1 MAKSNKEKLFRIAF
15 LNHGKVYEL
24 FCTGVCTSTLLGF
37 LEVSGL
43 VFGETDSL
51 VIDPTEE
58 KMRDEFDGVEILHLP
73 MHSVLRVE
81 QVKKKG
87 QAVIR
92 DRESGEKVTPFPVQP
107 GGRTRL

>member
-1 MAKSNKEKLFRIAF
+1 MSKPDKEKLFRIAF

-24 FCTGVCTSTLLGF
+24 FCSGVCSSGLLGF
-37 LEVSGL
+37 VEVSGL
-43 VFGETDSL
+43 EFGDTDSL
-51 VIDPTEE
+51 VVDPTEE

-87 QAVIR
+87 PAVIR
-92 DRESGEKVTPFPVQP
+92 DRESGEKVTPFPIQP
-107 GGRTRL
+107 GGRNRL

>member
-1 MAKSNKEKLFRIAF
+1 MAKADKEKLYRIAF

-24 FCTGVCTSTLLGF
+24 FCTGVCTSGLLGF
-37 LEVSGL
+37 VEVSGL
-43 VFGETDSL
+43 EFEEKDSL
-51 VIDPTEE
+51 VVDPTEE
-58 KMRDEFDGVEILHLP
+58 KLRDEFDGVEVLHLP

-107 GGRTRL
+107 GSRNRG

>member
-1 MAKSNKEKLFRIAF
+1 MAKADKEKLYRIAF

-24 FCTGVCTSTLLGF
+24 YCKGVCTSGLLGF
-37 LEVSGL
+37 VEVSGL
-43 VFGETDSL
+43 EFEEKDSL
-51 VIDPTEE
+51 VVDPTEE
-58 KMRDEFDGVEILHLP
+58 KLRDEFDGVEVLHLP

-107 GGRTRL
+107 GSRNRG

>member
-1 MAKSNKEKLFRIAF
+1 MVKAENKKLFRIAF
-15 LNHGKVYEL
+15 LNNGKVYEL
-24 FCTGVCTSTLLGF
+24 FCSSVCTSSLLGF
-37 LEVSGL
+37 IEVSEL
-43 VFGETDSL
+43 QFGEKDSL

-73 MHSVLRVE
+73 MHGVLRVE

-87 QAVIR
+87 PAVIR

-107 GGRTRL
+107 GGRTRG

>member
-1 MAKSNKEKLFRIAF
+1 MSKRDNKKLFRIAF

-24 FCTGVCTSTLLGF
+24 FCRGVCTSNLLGF

-43 VFGETDSL
+43 EFADGDSL
-51 VIDPTEE
+51 VVDPTEE
-58 KMRDEFDGVEILHLP
+58 RMRDEFDGVEVLHLP

-87 QAVIR
+87 PAVIR
-92 DRESGEKVTPFPVQP
+92 DRESGEKVTPFPAQP
-107 GGRTRL
+107 GRNRH

>member
-1 MAKSNKEKLFRIAF
+1 MAKAEKKELFRIAF

-24 FCTGVCTSTLLGF
+24 FCTGVCTSGLWGF
-37 LEVSGL
+37 VEVSGL
-43 VFGETDSL
+43 EFGDKKAL
-51 VIDPTEE
+51 VVDPTEE
-58 KMRDEFDGVEILHLP
+58 RMRDEFDGVKVLHLP

-92 DRESGEKVTPFPVQP
+92 DRKSGEKVTPFPAQP
-107 GGRTRL
+107 GNRSHT